1 MERRSFCMI
10 EPIVIDNIIPS
21 SFQDEVFTAIHTQV
35 SWQYEKATSMGSKEG
50 NNFIQGYDV
59 FQDEYT
65 IDGPQFTH
73 YVLLNGQNSPALQL
87 IKPVMYFVEKKLN
100 WSVSDVGRI
109 KINSMTRNGPN
120 FTSNN
125 YNIPHVDMPGPGLL
139 SMVYYVNDSDGD
151 TFLFNEFQDNKNNIT
166 KLSLKQRVTPKKGR
180 AVIFDSNR
188 FHASSNPI
196 ANPARFVINFTFKL
210 HE

>member
-1 MERRSFCMI
+1 MI
-10 EPIVIDNIIPS
+10 EPIVLDNIIPE
-21 SFQDEVFTAIHTQV
+21 SFQDEVHTAIKTQV
-35 SWQYEKATSMGSKEG
+35 TWQYEPATSMGSKDG

-59 FQDEYT
+59 IQDANT
-65 IDGPQFTH
+65 IDGPQFTY
-73 YVLLNGQNSPALQL
+73 YVLLNGQSTPALQTIRPIL
-87 IKPVMYFVEKKLN
+87 YFVEKKLN
-100 WSVSDVGRI
+100 WIISDVGRI
-109 KINSMTRNGPN
+109 KINAMTRNGPT
-120 FTSNN
+120 FTKDH

-151 TFLFNEFQDNKNNIT
+151 TFLFNEFQNSNKIST
-166 KLSLKQRVTPKKGR
+166 ISLKQRVTPKKGR

-196 ANPARFVINFTFKL
+196 ETSTRFVVNFTFKI

>member
-1 MERRSFCMI
+1 MI
-10 EPIVIDNIIPS
+10 EPIVLDNIIPE
-21 SFQDEVFTAIHTQV
+21 SFQNEVCSVIQTQGT
-35 SWQYEKATSMGSKEG
+35 WQYEQATSMGSKEG
-50 NNFIQGYDV
+50 DNFIEGYDV
-59 FQDEYT
+59 LQDENT

-73 YVLLNGQNSPALQL
+73 YVLLNGQSSPALQL
-87 IKPVMYFVEKKLN
+87 IKPILYFVEKRLN
-100 WSVSDVGRI
+100 WVISDIGRI
-109 KINSMTRNGPN
+109 KINSMTRNGPY

-151 TFLFNEFQDNKNNIT
+151 TFLFNEFQNSNKVSSV
-166 KLSLKQRVTPKKGR
+166 SLKQRVTPRKGR

-196 ANPARFVINFTFKL
+196 LTPARFVINFTFKL
-210 HE
+210 HEKTLASLG

>member
-1 MERRSFCMI
+1 MI
-10 EPIVIDNIIPS
+10 DPIVLDDVIPE
-21 SFQDEVFTAIHTQV
+21 SFQDEVHTAIKTQV
-35 SWQYEKATSMGSKEG
+35 TWQYEQATSMGSKDS

-59 FQDEYT
+59 IEDSNT

-73 YVLLNGQNSPALQL
+73 YALLNGQPSPALQL
-87 IKPVMYFVEKKLN
+87 IRPILYFVEKKLD
-100 WSVSDVGRI
+100 WIVTDIGRI

-120 FTSNN
+120 FTKDN

-139 SMVYYVNDSDGD
+139 SMVYYVNNSDGD
-151 TFLFNEFQDNKNNIT
+151 TFLFNEFQNSNKVSSV
-166 KLSLKQRVTPKKGR
+166 SLKQRVTPKKGR

-196 ANPARFVINFTFKL
+196 NNSTRFVINFTFKL
-210 HE
+210 HEKTLASLG